1 MHLRE
6 NLKDNSGFSLI
17 EVVLAVTILALVTLP
32 IINYFTYS
40 GIQTSKA
47 RDRQTATIVAEN
59 ALDELN
65 SYNNFEQ
72 IENIASFGAVSTMEV
87 SGGWTVT
94 PDASADPDEL
104 TFTDLEKKDV
114 VMNERNFTVKA
125 HISYEDYLNETG
137 KPLKPKDSTDES
149 EVVGSKFNSYEVP
162 NPSEVYSDEN
172 VVAKEDDQ
180 VDTALSHFLTNEA
193 TYSQPYF
200 TNYTLI
206 NNKLQR
212 EIQILLEYTDTTK
225 SMFHVKISYLY
236 KLSGAKVDDSE
247 EYEVPLEETIM
258 DKDKLRNIYVFY
270 NLMKDEGSSPPIQK
284 KDYIKLKIGQ
294 NGINVEKKDIEN
306 LKFYMCSQTTSACQT
321 HDDTQ
326 HDITFVNDATLVE
339 NQFYYNCEPE
349 KKDPKDTFVRHE
361 RKKRI
366 GAIEV
371 KVYEQGDSEPAAV
384 MKTTIS
390 E

>member
-47 RDRQTATIVAEN
+47 RDRQTATMVAEN

-94 PDASADPDEL
+94 PDASAAPGAL

-137 KPLKPKDSTDES
+137 NELKTKDTN
-149 EVVGSKFNSYEVP
+149 EVVESKFNSYEVP

-180 VDTALSHFLTNEA
+180 VDTAVSHFLTNEA
-193 TYSQPYF
+193 TDSQPYF

-212 EIQILLEYTDTTK
+212 KIQILLEYTDTTK

-236 KLSGAKVDDSE
+236 KLSGAKVNDSE

-270 NLMKDEGSSPPIQK
+270 NLMNDGGSPAIQK

-294 NGINVEKKDIEN
+294 NGIAVEKKDIEN
-306 LKFYMCSQTTSACQT
+306 LKFYMCSQTTSACPT
-321 HDDTQ
+321 HEDTQ

-349 KKDPKDTFVRHE
+349 KMTDTFVCHE